1 MRKDI
6 DRIMKQIDRE
16 IEVEGIKSAFL
27 FTALSI
33 LSMVVFFLKWLF
45 FGY

>member
-16 IEVEGIKSAFL
+16 IEAEGIKSEFL
-27 FTALSI
+27 FTTLSI
-33 LSMVVFFLKWLF
+33 LSMVAFFFKWLF